1 MKDKLSKW
9 IKKNKPISIAI
20 ISLSIMLVLI
30 GGIGIANSLN
40 SKEVAKETIEE
51 TKKEVA
57 KESKKET
64 AKESKKETKKEE
76 PKVSKK
82 VEEKVNKELDKEV
95 EKIKAKNLSKEE
107 EQKEIEK
114 ATEKVIEK
122 VAKEEKIDKT
132 ILTSSI
138 KETVKETQ
146 KETKKEVATSKP
158 STQNKPSTNTNTVSK
173 PKEENK
179 VTKPSPSKPSE
190 TKKETVKETQKEQP
204 KNQIVVKRETKRD
217 IISYGTQRAYYI
229 DGAKTR
235 VKRQGQN
242 GYKDTFYDV
251 EYTNGKETNRT
262 VVDTKYQAPV
272 DEIIE
277 TYVKVQDEV
286 WEEREVDDLD
296 NPIYNYYNKDRWFV
310 RNQDT
315 GEVTYFY
322 SAIEAQDYYGELT
335 AQAIGSN
342 WGTAPMERVYTDE
355 IIGYYPKIENVKVQ
369 DEIWEWR

>member
-9 IKKNKPISIAI
+9 IKENKPKVITIIA
-20 ISLSIMLVLI
+20 LSVMLVII

-40 SKEVAKETIEE
+40 SKEIANETIEE
-51 TKKEVA
+51 TKKEI
-57 KESKKET
+57 

-158 STQNKPSTNTNTVSK
+158 STQNKPSSNNNTAVK

-179 VTKPSPSKPSE
+179 AE

-286 WEEREVDDLD
+286 WEEREVDDLTR
-296 NPIYNYYNKDRWFV
+296 PIYNYYGRERWFV

-322 SAIEAQDYYGELT
+322 SAKEAEDYYANLD
-335 AQAIGSN
+335 ALAN
-342 WGTAPMERVYTDE
+342 WGTAESEIVYTDE
-355 IIGYYPKIENVKVQ
+355 IVGYHYKTEKVKVQ
-369 DEIWEWR
+369 DEIWDWR

>member
-9 IKKNKPISIAI
+9 IKENKPKAITIIA
-20 ISLSIMLVLI
+20 LSVMLVII

-40 SKEVAKETIEE
+40 SKEIAKEKIEE
-51 TKKEVA
+51 TKKE
-57 KESKKET
+57 
-64 AKESKKETKKEE
+64 
-76 PKVSKK
+76 VSKK

-286 WEEREVDDLD
+286 WEEREVDDLTR
-296 NPIYNYYNKDRWFV
+296 PIYSAIYKDRWFV

-322 SAIEAQDYYGELT
+322 SAKEAEDYYGEL
-335 AQAIGSN
+335 SREYLVN
-342 WGTAPMERVYTDE
+342 WGTAPMEEILTDE
-355 IIGYYPKIENVKVQ
+355 IVGYHYKIEKVKVQ
-369 DEIWEWR
+369 DEIWDWR

>member
-9 IKKNKPISIAI
+9 IKENKPKVITIIA
-20 ISLSIMLVLI
+20 LSVMLVII

-40 SKEVAKETIEE
+40 SKEVANETIEE
-51 TKKEVA
+51 TKKEI
-57 KESKKET
+57 

-158 STQNKPSTNTNTVSK
+158 STQNKSSSNNNTAVK

-179 VTKPSPSKPSE
+179 VETKPSTNQNTQKKPE
-190 TKKETVKETQKEQP
+190 TKKETVKETQKEQS

-286 WEEREVDDLD
+286 WETQMLEDKNQPVYERIV
-296 NPIYNYYNKDRWFV
+296 KDRWFV

-322 SAIEAQDYYGELT
+322 SAKEAEDYYGEL
-335 AQAIGSN
+335 SREYLVN
-342 WGTAPMERVYTDE
+342 WGTAEQEVTYDYDKLL
-355 IIGYYPKIENVKVQ
+355 GYRKVEQNVKVQ
-369 DEIWEWR
+369 DEIWDWR